1 MFVFYAIE
9 DALFN
14 FCLYRMKCVLLKT
27 DPCTFVQ
34 RSLLS
39 LSLSHQLY
47 AEHGVA
53 AADSLRWL
61 CALAAAHIPTASS
74 ATASSGGG
82 SHDDVPA
89 SGTHASSTHAS
100 GTHASASGSNPIA
113 SGSVNLCS
121 AARLGAWARAVVLR
135 TPELAS
141 KVWDGAFYLARD
153 SSFVCLFHILGVVYC
168 IQAMRDDAIF
178 RPEYILHCCLLRAM
192 IQLSESHVTTRLSFL
207 RQFIFFRLF
216 PCWSALLSYPSFV
229 AGH

>member
-1 MFVFYAIE
+1 M
-9 DALFN
+9 LN
-14 FCLYRMKCVLLKT
+14 FTPFSFLRQ
-27 DPCTFVQ
+27 Q

-39 LSLSHQLY
+39 RQLY

-74 ATASSGGG
+74 GGG
-82 SHDDVPA
+82 SHDDASA
-89 SGTHASSTHAS
+89 SGTHAS